1 MNILKSTGFTLVNR
15 EVLRHY
21 VWIIYH
27 NEAIIFLK
35 GFIKKNTVLRRKI
48 NKTRANPGYL
58 WVIHTQPLILLEE
71 ITNGGARLA
80 EPEAST
86 AGRRRGA
93 QVRVAVRDSPRRE
106 GIHSARF
113 RATDPISAWLKP

>member
-1 MNILKSTGFTLVNR
+1 M
-15 EVLRHY
+15 
-21 VWIIYH
+21 
-27 NEAIIFLK
+27 
-35 GFIKKNTVLRRKI
+35 LRRKI

-86 AGRRRGA
+86 AGCRRGA